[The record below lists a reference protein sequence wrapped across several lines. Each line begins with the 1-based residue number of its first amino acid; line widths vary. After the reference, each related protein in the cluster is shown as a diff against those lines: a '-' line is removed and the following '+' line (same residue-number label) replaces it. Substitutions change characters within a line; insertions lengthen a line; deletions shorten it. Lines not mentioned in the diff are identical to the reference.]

1 MSSLDA
7 DRLLQDK
14 TLNNDS
20 YVAAVKQLND
30 LGIAGLMTL
39 EAIEF
44 QTLELDAALASCQQ
58 LQTCY
63 AEIAKDLPVQLH
75 ACFQGSTIS
84 IEQLAALVNLIER
97 APADLWGLR
106 ADSFNCY
113 EMDFRLA
120 ELQQQLNVLRPLNKK
135 LAPFVNI
142 KTLGSVNSLY
152 SIQCCLDDAGMFRW
166 FSAKW
171 RDAKQQALNLAAH
184 ERLKLDDIKLLFP
197 AMIKYVNT
205 QARFDDLF
213 LQAPILAACHQGLNT
228 DVTPLLAVREWYKD
242 IDFVMAEHFVDETG
256 LLAGLSIIDKHSADK
271 LVVEYHA
278 SLLSLI
284 HNLDKKMNKLGLSF
298 ADHQALQQGDADYA
312 CVVIELKSIL
322 LDALSVLK
330 ESGVDGNTC
339 LSELVKAPE
348 LNTSLK

>member
-14 TLNNDS
+14 TLNDDS

-44 QTLELDAALASCQQ
+44 QTLEIEAVLASCQQ

-63 AEIAKDLPVQLH
+63 AEIAKGLPTQLH
-75 ACFQGSTIS
+75 TCFNNSAMS
-84 IEQLAALVNLIER
+84 VEQLAALVKLIES
-97 APADLWGLR
+97 APADLWTLR
-106 ADSFNCY
+106 EDSFNCY

-120 ELQQQLNVLRPLNKK
+120 ELQQQLAILKPLNKK

-142 KTLGSVNSLY
+142 NTLGSTNTLQ
-152 SIQCCLDDAGMFRW
+152 SIQCCLDNAGMFRW

-184 ERLKLDDIKLLFP
+184 DQLKLEDIKLLFP

-205 QARFDDLF
+205 QERFDALF

-228 DVTPLLAVREWYKD
+228 DVTPLLAIREWYKD
-242 IDFVMAEHFVDETG
+242 IDFVMAEHFVGETG
-256 LLAGLSIIDKHSADK
+256 LLAGLSVIDKQSADK

-278 SLLSLI
+278 NLLSLI
-284 HNLDKKMNKLGLSF
+284 NNLDNKMNKLGLSF
-298 ADHQALQQGDADYA
+298 ADHQMLQQSDADYA
-312 CVVIELKSIL
+312 LVVTELKSTL

-330 ESGVDGNTC
+330 ESGVDTNTC
-339 LSELVKAPE
+339 LSELCKAPN
-348 LNTSLK
+348 LNAKQ